1 MRAAKFQ
8 TYAAV
13 GDDGKP
19 MCEVHMITAESIP
32 ACVDLSPPLPSD
44 RSRRLARWPDG
55 VLAVV
60 NVGANARAL
69 QVAYREGMI
78 PRELLRMQFEAEHAI
93 ERQALRNAVLAAAP
107 AGGTA

>member
-1 MRAAKFQ
+1 MSSAQYQ
-8 TYAAV
+8 TYAAI

-19 MCEVHMITAESIP
+19 MCEVRMITAESIP

-44 RSRRLARWPDG
+44 RTRRMARWPDG
-55 VLAVV
+55 VLAFV
-60 NVGANARAL
+60 NVGAGARAL
-69 QVAYREGMI
+69 QVAYREGMMM
-78 PRELLRMQFEAEHAI
+78 RELLRMQFEAEHAI